1 MTERLTEENERIA
14 ELIRKLDRITITLGI
29 GKTAIV
35 ENFRLVFKEGK
46 MRLASR
52 DGNLLRSWQGW
63 VDTTSYPPKL
73 VLRKLGWYKTNLA
86 VEIPETDGTVVI
98 TEKKLKIKFEFYK

>member
-1 MTERLTEENERIA
+1 MMERLTEENERIA
-14 ELIRKLDRITITLGI
+14 GLIRKLDRITITLGI
-29 GKTAIV
+29 GKTAII
-35 ENFRLVFKEGK
+35 EDFRLVFRKGK

-63 VDTTSYPPKL
+63 VDTTYPPKL
-73 VLRKLGWYKTNLA
+73 VLRKLGLYKTNLT
-86 VEIPETDGTVVI
+86 VDIPESDGTVVI